1 MARSALIASA
11 LVVVSL
17 LVSPTPTESAEQRD
31 VVSQDLKLLR
41 APGVDGEFYIEKLES
56 FGI

>member
-31 VVSQDLKLLR
+31 IVSQDLKLLR
-41 APGVDGEFYIEKLES
+41 APGKVEAAIWTDRKS
-56 FGI
+56 VV